1 MSFGPVV
8 LTTLGDKFTD
18 PCRIL
23 AVVWDA
29 ATSSGHTVEL
39 RCPSTGRLLWA
50 ARTSDTHT
58 YLGINLGVEGQ
69 SAPHGFV
76 ISQISAGRLLVYLRE
91 N

>member
-1 MSFGPVV
+1 MNFGPVV
-8 LTTLGDKFTD
+8 MTTVGDTFT
-18 PCRIL
+18 PAARIL

-69 SAPHGFV
+69 SAPFGFTLA
-76 ISQISAGRLLVYLRE
+76 QISAGRLLVYLRE